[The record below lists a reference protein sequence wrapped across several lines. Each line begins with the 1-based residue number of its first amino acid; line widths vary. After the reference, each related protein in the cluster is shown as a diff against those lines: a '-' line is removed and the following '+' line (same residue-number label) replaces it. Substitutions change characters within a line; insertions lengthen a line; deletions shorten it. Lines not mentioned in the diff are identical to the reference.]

1 MENKCIYDRIIP
13 FGHAISLWI
22 ELRGDLA
29 KLGENLV
36 YDILEFLQALWADL
50 RNIVHHHYRVYTV
63 SLLGLFPQDVAQ
75 KL

>member
-1 MENKCIYDRIIP
+1 MENKRIYDRIIP
-13 FGHAISLWI
+13 FGHAISIWI
-22 ELRGDLA
+22 ELCGDLA

-36 YDILEFLQALWADL
+36 YDILEFLQALWAHL

-63 SLLGLFPQDVAQ
+63 SLLGLLPQDVTQ